1 MHTLGLECAATERY
15 DTHVPYMLIDILN
28 EIQNDAGGDWEYWRH
43 RGLIEQVRD
52 VLTRYGDVAE
62 SGSNKAMCLSRIVG
76 FAWQVGRYDLGRAA
90 LDKLDGK
97 YDADAFAQTFTIP
110 ARTVSGTYAFTG
122 PLANALKQAEE
133 SAAAGHSD
141 QAIAAYKDLA
151 TKTPGDDQASIWLHG
166 RAQELTWQK
175 LFDAGQWIDLMPH
188 DGLAGWYVVHGSFDA
203 YNNAI
208 IGTAKGIESAHI
220 VCGVKFGRRWE
231 LRLKSEVL
239 AGAGNAPIRADAEAG
254 VCFCLASDVVFDGI
268 FTRPNSRLVA
278 SYTNGRE
285 SGTYAWRLP
294 QPTSF
299 LVRLW
304 DGHGDAYLDDRV
316 FLTYRA
322 LGPLSERPDNRIA
335 LGSSGAAVA
344 ATKFK
349 FSDIQIRKL
358 TAEPPHA
365 PSQP

>member
-1 MHTLGLECAATERY
+1 
-15 DTHVPYMLIDILN
+15 
-28 EIQNDAGGDWEYWRH
+28 
-43 RGLIEQVRD
+43 
-52 VLTRYGDVAE
+52 
-62 SGSNKAMCLSRIVG
+62 
-76 FAWQVGRYDLGRAA
+76 
-90 LDKLDGK
+90 
-97 YDADAFAQTFTIP
+97 
-110 ARTVSGTYAFTG
+110 
-122 PLANALKQAEE
+122 
-133 SAAAGHSD
+133 
-141 QAIAAYKDLA
+141 
-151 TKTPGDDQASIWLHG
+151 
-166 RAQELTWQK
+166 
-175 LFDAGQWIDLMPH
+175 MPH

-203 YNNAI
+203 DNNAI